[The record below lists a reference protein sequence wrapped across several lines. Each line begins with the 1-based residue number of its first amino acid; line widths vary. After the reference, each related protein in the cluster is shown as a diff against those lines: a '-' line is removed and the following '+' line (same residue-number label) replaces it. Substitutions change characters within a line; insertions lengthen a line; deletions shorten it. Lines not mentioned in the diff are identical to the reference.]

1 MTARAALLAGAVAL
15 LPVTIAA
22 ATAVSSPE
30 VLVARFLPP
39 ESPLLLTRTLYRSLS
54 DGKMLIV
61 TRTYAIRFTS
71 DGDGYRL
78 DGEQIGAEVQAPAGL
93 AGLAEIERKRVDT
106 GLFPAMLDQFG
117 MIRSGGAATLDPAL
131 RQQVVTQANGI
142 IAKAD
147 LTVPVK
153 REGIDLVGQLAAVPN
168 GTAWPSFLFNPGSRE
183 RVETRLVPMAD
194 GSEGVVEVRVRADGI
209 APGGL
214 PQRVERT
221 VTTRLAGT
229 EKVSREVWTIA
240 PAMP

>member
-1 MTARAALLAGAVAL
+1 MTARAALLAGAAAL
-15 LPVTIAA
+15 LPATIAA
-22 ATAVSSPE
+22 AAAVTGSE
-30 VLVARFLPP
+30 VQVARFLPP
-39 ESPLLLTRTLYRSLS
+39 ATPLLLTRTLYRSLN

-71 DGDGYRL
+71 SDNGYRL

-93 AGLAEIERKRVDT
+93 AGLAEIERKRVET
-106 GLFPAMLDQFG
+106 GLFPAMLDQSG
-117 MIRSGGAATLDPAL
+117 MIRAGGAVALDPAMR
-131 RQQVVTQANGI
+131 RQVAIRASGI
-142 IAKAD
+142 IARAD
-147 LTVPVK
+147 MAAPAK

-221 VTTRLAGT
+221 FTTRLAGT

-240 PAMP
+240 PATP